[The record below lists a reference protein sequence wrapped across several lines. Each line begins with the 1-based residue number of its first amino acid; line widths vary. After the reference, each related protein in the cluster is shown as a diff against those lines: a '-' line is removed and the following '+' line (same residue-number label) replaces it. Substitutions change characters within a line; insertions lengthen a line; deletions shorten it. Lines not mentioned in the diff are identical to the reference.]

1 MKKNYYELQMY
12 VPLKGY
18 VTVYAYYG
26 TRSNANRKFR
36 MALSSMVNDPR
47 SCVLRVCTYSS
58 LDSMI
63 SGESPIRQSSFDY

>member
-26 TRSNANRKFR
+26 SRSNANRKFR
-36 MALSSMVNDPR
+36 SAISSMVDNPN
-47 SCVLRVCTYSS
+47 SYVLRVCTYSS

-63 SGESPIRQSSFDY
+63 SGDSPIRQTSFNC

>member
-36 MALSSMVNDPR
+36 MALSSMVDNPR

-63 SGESPIRQSSFDY
+63 SGEFPIRQSSFNC